1 MYQNSKF
8 SEEIFILNNLEIQ
21 HLQVKVHDMKRINKK
36 IVSMVVP
43 ITIENP
49 LQMVRR

>member
-1 MYQNSKF
+1 
-8 SEEIFILNNLEIQ
+8 
-21 HLQVKVHDMKRINKK
+21 MKRINKK

-43 ITIENP
+43 ITIENL